1 MFDLHKVPLPAYS
14 RKEDMVNSVSHAI
27 GVPLCILGTVMLL
40 KLQMGKVAPIQIAAT
55 LLYTLSTML
64 VFLGSAIYHGIR
76 PGFAKRVLRVLD
88 HSNIYLMISG
98 SVTAFFIAHI
108 LDSRPAFAK
117 GIIAAVW
124 IASAVGILFTFM
136 DLKRFNIPQVFMYL
150 ALGWTSILGMRTIY
164 HMGQAGKEYVLTVL
178 LGSVFVSVGTGIYL
192 IGKKV
197 RYFHAVFHVFVLIGT
212 VVMFI
217 ATYRYFGVKLA

>member
-64 VFLGSAIYHGIR
+64 VFLGSAVYHGIR

-217 ATYRYFGVKLA
+217 ATYRYFSVKLA

>member
-64 VFLGSAIYHGIR
+64 VFLGSAVYHGIR

>member
-150 ALGWTSILGMRTIY
+150 ALGWTSILGMRTIW

>member
-64 VFLGSAIYHGIR
+64 VFLGSAVYHGIR
-76 PGFAKRVLRVLD
+76 PGFAKQVLRVLD

-108 LDSRPAFAK
+108 LDSRPAFAR